1 MEMAL
6 YYGDIRASN
15 FKIETSNDDE
25 KWKEIFDGGSSGTSA
40 GLESIDITESYGRY
54 VKITGSGNSSNAWN
68 SYTEVVIHA
77 EALVIEEQEL
87 ADLVD
92 SANALHDDAIEGTG
106 IGEYPPG
113 SKAELKPAIDSAQAV
128 LDNENATQ
136 AEINVAYVMLMDALE
151 EFEQNKITGLTR
163 LFMADIKVYPNP
175 FDQQIHLELP
185 DNIHIQRI
193 YLIDVLGRVS
203 AFPASTTKT
212 TLEVGG
218 LSPGIYILHLQ
229 TDKGVMN
236 KRIMK

>member
-1 MEMAL
+1 
-6 YYGDIRASN
+6 
-15 FKIETSNDDE
+15 
-25 KWKEIFDGGSSGTSA
+25 
-40 GLESIDITESYGRY
+40 
-54 VKITGSGNSSNAWN
+54 
-68 SYTEVVIHA
+68 
-77 EALVIEEQEL
+77 
-87 ADLVD
+87 VD

-128 LDNENATQ
+128 LDSENASQ
-136 AEINVAYVMLMDALE
+136 AEINVAYVMLMQAME
-151 EFEQNKITGLTR
+151 EFEENKITGLTR

-175 FDQQIHLELP
+175 FDQRIHLELP

-236 KRIMK
+236 KRIIK